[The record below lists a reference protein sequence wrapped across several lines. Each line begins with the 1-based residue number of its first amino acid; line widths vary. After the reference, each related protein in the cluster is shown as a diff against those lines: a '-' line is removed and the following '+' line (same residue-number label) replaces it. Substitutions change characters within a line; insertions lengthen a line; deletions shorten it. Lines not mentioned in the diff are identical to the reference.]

1 MYGINTILYQR
12 GLYPPETFTRK
23 QEYGITLLVT
33 TDEKLKKYLSDVL
46 GQVKGIYMKHKQ
58 FFNTFLLY
66 LLTTSILS
74 LIFSTPKF
82 QTLLFLSS
90 LGQGLWRCPRC
101 LSVRFINPPSIAI
114 TWRFLMYR
122 SCQNLLCMLLISS
135 SRISS
140 IMAEKNSKWPIYC
153 DFGHCM
159 WIIRHCGHDNFK
171 FNNGG
176 GLLSSA
182 LLFILILMISDK
194 PCQICPENVQLDQ
207 I

>member
-101 LSVRFINPPSIAI
+101 SSVRLINPPSIAI
-114 TWRFLMYR
+114 TWKV
-122 SCQNLLCMLLISS
+122 SHV
-135 SRISS
+135 S
-140 IMAEKNSKWPIYC
+140 ILSKFVMHVTNKQFS
-153 DFGHCM
+153 D
-159 WIIRHCGHDNFK
+159 K
-171 FNNGG
+171 FNKGWKKFKMAD
-176 GLLSSA
+176 LLWFWA
-182 LLFILILMISDK
+182 LYV
-194 PCQICPENVQLDQ
+194 NN
-207 I
+207 